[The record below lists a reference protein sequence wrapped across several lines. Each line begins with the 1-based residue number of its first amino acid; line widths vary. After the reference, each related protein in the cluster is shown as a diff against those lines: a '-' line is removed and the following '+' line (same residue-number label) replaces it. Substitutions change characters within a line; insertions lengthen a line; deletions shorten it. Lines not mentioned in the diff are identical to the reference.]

1 MPGDA
6 SDHQVE
12 LTVADFASC
21 GWEEALSSAPREG
34 HTVMFQALSAA
45 ARQAENEERD
55 AHGRVLRL
63 LAFACAIHL
72 DPASRNEPF
81 KPIQVGLDG
90 KPAII
95 PRDFTEA
102 HIAFFTQIVDSI
114 DNPLLKARL
123 ADLLWMH
130 PSTRHPRFAL
140 AAIDSYR
147 SIPLDPETWA
157 FGTLERVQRA
167 ITLARSIRSAA
178 GSRLDEIEAS
188 LLDAIDSSTTE
199 DGFFAI
205 KLADVLESC
214 ELPGDQCAI
223 VAAKVEALALLFE
236 EQGDVYKEREYHHAA
251 ATWFRKAGNQA
262 KSITMTIAQAE
273 AWVKEAVARIQS
285 DDQSYL
291 VAVDCYES
299 AIKILQTIPRV
310 DRDQYQVDQH
320 IAEFQQCRTECR
332 ENSQGQMRLF
342 ATASQDL
349 TDLAKNARSAVGNKT
364 LDEAMKEFAG
374 LFTISADQLRKL
386 AAESLANS
394 QIRAFIPMFY
404 LDPDNRVIAQHSGL
418 SGPTPSD
425 VDEAVIRAE
434 MAQHYDW
441 MISSA
446 VYGLILPA
454 LDTLTSEHIAGKA
467 AFVELARRSPIVP
480 PRREVLFGKALFYG
494 FDHEFDTALN
504 LLVPQIEHMVRF
516 RLKRLGAKTT
526 NVDADGIETENG
538 LSTLMD
544 LPQATTFFGEDIA
557 YEIKTLFR
565 DHFGQNLRN
574 NVAHGLLDDN
584 QSQSVHSVYAWWY
597 GLKLVFNTYWSASR
611 RTEESAEQEPNVA
624 EQ

>member
-1 MPGDA
+1 MPDEA

-21 GWEEALSSAPREG
+21 GWEEALNGAPREG
-34 HTVMFQALSAA
+34 YTSMFQAFSIA
-45 ARQAENEERD
+45 ARQAEGEERHT
-55 AHGRVLRL
+55 HGRVIQL
-63 LAFACAIHL
+63 LAFACAMRL
-72 DPASRNEPF
+72 DPMSRNEPF

-102 HIAFFTQIVDSI
+102 HMAFFAQIVDDI
-114 DNPLLKARL
+114 NNPLLKARL

-130 PSTRHPRFAL
+130 RSTRHLQFAL

-157 FGTLERVQRA
+157 SGALKCIQRA

-236 EQGDVYKEREYHHAA
+236 EQGDVYKERKYRHSA

-262 KSITMTIAQAE
+262 KSVTMTIAQAE
-273 AWVKEAVARIQS
+273 GWVKEAISRIQS

-291 VAVDCYES
+291 VAVDCYET
-299 AIKILQTIPRV
+299 AIKIYQTIPRV
-310 DRDQYQVDQH
+310 ERGQHQVDQH
-320 IAEFQQCRTECR
+320 IAELQQCRTECR
-332 ENSQGQMRLF
+332 EKSQGQMRPF

-349 TDLAKNARSAVGNKT
+349 TDIVKNARSAVGNKT

-374 LFTISADQLRKL
+374 LFTISADQLRNL
-386 AAESLANS
+386 AVESLTNS
-394 QIRAFIPMFY
+394 QIRAFIPTFY

-418 SGPTPSD
+418 SGPTPSEA
-425 VDEAVIRAE
+425 DEAVIRAE
-434 MAQHYDW
+434 MARNYDC
-441 MISSA
+441 MISLA
-446 VYGLILPA
+446 VCGYILPA
-454 LDTLTSEHIAGKA
+454 LDTLTSEHITVKA
-467 AFVELARRSPIVP
+467 DFVELARRSPIVP

-494 FDHEFDTALN
+494 YDHEFDTALN
-504 LLVPQIEHMVRF
+504 LLVPQIENMVRVH
-516 RLKRLGAKTT
+516 LKRLGVKTT
-526 NVDADGIETENG
+526 NVDANGIETENG

-544 LPQATTFFGEDIA
+544 LPQATAFFGEDVA
-557 YEIKTLFR
+557 YEIKTLFC
-565 DHFGQNLRN
+565 DHFGQNMRN
-574 NVAHGLLDDN
+574 NVAHGLLDDG
-584 QSQSVHSVYAWWY
+584 QSQSAHSVYAWWY
-597 GLKLVFNTYWSASR
+597 GLKLVFNTYWSTSH
-611 RTEESAEQEPNVA
+611 RTQQSAEKDQTW
-624 EQ
+624 

>member
-1 MPGDA
+1 MPDDA
-6 SDHQVE
+6 SDHKVE

-21 GWEEALSSAPREG
+21 GWEEALNGAPREAY
-34 HTVMFQALSAA
+34 TAMFQAFSIA
-45 ARQAENEERD
+45 ARQAEGEERHT
-55 AHGRVLRL
+55 HGRVIQL
-63 LAFACAIHL
+63 LAFACAMHL
-72 DPASRNEPF
+72 DPMSRNEPF
-81 KPIQVGLDG
+81 KPISVGLDG

-102 HIAFFTQIVDSI
+102 HMAFFAQIVDDI
-114 DNPLLKARL
+114 NNPLLKARL

-130 PSTRHPRFAL
+130 RSTRHLQFAL

-157 FGTLERVQRA
+157 SGTLKCIQRA
-167 ITLARSIRSAA
+167 ITLARSIQSAA

-236 EQGDVYKEREYHHAA
+236 EQGDVYKEREYRHAA
-251 ATWFRKAGNQA
+251 ATWFRKDGNQA

-285 DDQSYL
+285 DDRRYL

-320 IAEFQQCRTECR
+320 IAELQQCRTECR
-332 ENSQGQMRLF
+332 ENSQGQMRPF

-349 TDLAKNARSAVGNKT
+349 TDIVKNARSAVGNKT

-374 LFTISADQLRKL
+374 LFTISADQLRNL
-386 AAESLANS
+386 AVESLTNS
-394 QIRAFIPMFY
+394 QIRAFIPAFY

-418 SGPTPSD
+418 SGPTPSEA
-425 VDEAVIRAE
+425 DEAVIRAE
-434 MAQHYDW
+434 MARNYDC
-441 MISSA
+441 MISLA
-446 VYGLILPA
+446 VCGYILPA
-454 LDTLTSEHIAGKA
+454 LDTLTSEHITVKA
-467 AFVELARRSPIVP
+467 DFVELARRSPIVP

-494 FDHEFDTALN
+494 YDHEFDTALN
-504 LLVPQIEHMVRF
+504 LLVPQIENMVRVH
-516 RLKRLGAKTT
+516 LKRLGAKTT
-526 NVDADGIETENG
+526 NVDANGIETENG

-544 LPQATTFFGEDIA
+544 LPQATAFFGEDVA
-557 YEIKTLFR
+557 YEIKTLFC
-565 DHFGQNLRN
+565 DHFGQNMRN
-574 NVAHGLLDDN
+574 NVAHGLLDDG
-584 QSQSVHSVYAWWY
+584 QSQSAHSVYAWWY
-597 GLKLVFNTYWSASR
+597 GLKLVFNTYWSTSH
-611 RTEESAEQEPNVA
+611 RTEESAEKDQTW
-624 EQ
+624 